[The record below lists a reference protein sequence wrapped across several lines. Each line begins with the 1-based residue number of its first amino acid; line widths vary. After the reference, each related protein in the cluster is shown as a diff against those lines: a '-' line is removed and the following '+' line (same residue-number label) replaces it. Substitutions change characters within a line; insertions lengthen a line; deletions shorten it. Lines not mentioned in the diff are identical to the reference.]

1 MSKISF
7 HLDFNMIKG
16 LNFEKLQE
24 YFDSIH
30 DKNDFCQQLIK
41 LTLAE
46 PSISLL
52 KIMSSLFQF
61 PTNFQLREEIVS
73 YFGLP
78 AFVKLSETKL
88 KYEVELCQD
97 PRLLEAVEN
106 ISNNLSDSPLKLQT
120 EFPLKFALA
129 ILNSSDLEFIEEA
142 VKFVTLL
149 LSQPSCR
156 RFLKPLLED
165 ILFGSIMKFKGVN
178 QEVFQDFE
186 NVFYFPI
193 DEVSGVYY
201 ESYEEYVALH
211 FSKVRTLQEKLLNI
225 PELGAFAKSSQS
237 SFISYGNIAQAIGN
251 LNVELIQQ
259 ILLQIGIDGYSR
271 DLPKNVLIDAI
282 ASQLVLRPNTQSNV
296 FSIFPTE
303 VNLQLFEYFII
314 YFYLFFHS

>member
-1 MSKISF
+1 MSNISF
-7 HLDFNMIKG
+7 HLDFNAIKS
-16 LNFEKLQE
+16 LSFEKLQE

-30 DKNDFCQQLIK
+30 DKNDFCQHLIK
-41 LTLAE
+41 LTLVE

-52 KIMSSLFQF
+52 RIMSSLFQF
-61 PTNFQLREEIVS
+61 PTNFVLREEILS

-78 AFVKLSETKL
+78 VFIKLSEAKF

-106 ISNNLSDSPLKLQT
+106 ISKNLSDSSLHLQA
-120 EFPLKFALA
+120 EFSLKFALA

-142 VKFVTLL
+142 IKFVTLL

-165 ILFGSIMKFKGVN
+165 ILFGSIIKFKGVN
-178 QEVFQDFE
+178 QETLQDFE
-186 NVFYFPI
+186 NVLYFPI

-201 ESYEEYVALH
+201 ESYEEYVASH
-211 FSKVRTLQEKLLNI
+211 FSKVRTLQTKLLNV

-237 SFISYGNIAQAIGN
+237 SFISYGNISQAIGN
-251 LNVELIQQ
+251 LDVKLIQQ

-271 DLPKNVLIDAI
+271 ELPKNVLIDAI
-282 ASQLVLRPNTQSNV
+282 ASHLVLRPNTQSNV

-303 VNLQLFEYFII
+303 VLIRNRDSFLILFICF
-314 YFYLFFHS
+314 